1 MNYLLNM
8 EKEYTFKDGRKLLI
22 EYDAGH
28 VSPNDNKKIISEM
41 KDTNFFEDVVL
52 HAVLQKF
59 DTPNKNGRIY
69 PETLLKRENEK
80 YQNIMRKG
88 GALNE
93 LNHPSCHSGDVDI
106 LTETGWKNIKEIDEF
121 EKIYT
126 LNDNGIIELK
136 QIYSTVKHQYKGKM
150 INIKGRFIDT
160 MVTPNH
166 KFPLTNQQNNR
177 RKFITSQEIHERLKK
192 GNSLSNFFIPKKGN
206 IDTNNNIEYF
216 TLKGCTD
223 SDFNIRDGE
232 TIRLTYKQDVK
243 IPMDIFMS
251 FMGIF
256 LSEGHINSSKIKKRK
271 CVLSNG
277 DVTYYESSDHGYGIG
292 ITQKKQETTLLIEE
306 LCDLLPFNIKKYV
319 TKNGTTTFKIH
330 DRRLWRYL
338 LPLGKANEKYIP
350 SDLKNSSPKYFNY
363 LLNWFK
369 LGDGRTVGRKYK
381 QSNVFSTSKQ
391 LILDLQELL
400 IKSGGF
406 GNIRY
411 ENRKFDRYITEDN
424 GTPRLIKGENSH
436 DMWFLTLSKTKGI
449 YMDSRMIKTTEIDFD
464 DYVYSVDVPN
474 HTYYVKS
481 NGKCHWTGNS
491 SLIDLDR
498 VSHSITET
506 WWDGK
511 ILMGKIKLFTSPG
524 WRKMGIVSTKG
535 DQAAMLLMNGATLGI
550 SSRGVGSLKNI
561 KGQNIVQDDFE
572 LVCFDLVSSPSTP
585 GAYIFKNLDDRNNY
599 EESIEEKPQSIDK
612 MKNLMNKL
620 DNFLYK

>member
-1 MNYLLNM
+1 M

-80 YQNIMRKG
+80 YQNIIRKG

-93 LNHPSCHSGDVDI
+93 LNHPS
-106 LTETGWKNIKEIDEF
+106 
-121 EKIYT
+121 
-126 LNDNGIIELK
+126 
-136 QIYSTVKHQYKGKM
+136 
-150 INIKGRFIDT
+150 
-160 MVTPNH
+160 
-166 KFPLTNQQNNR
+166 
-177 RKFITSQEIHERLKK
+177 
-192 GNSLSNFFIPKKGN
+192 
-206 IDTNNNIEYF
+206 
-216 TLKGCTD
+216 
-223 SDFNIRDGE
+223 
-232 TIRLTYKQDVK
+232 
-243 IPMDIFMS
+243 
-251 FMGIF
+251 
-256 LSEGHINSSKIKKRK
+256 
-271 CVLSNG
+271 
-277 DVTYYESSDHGYGIG
+277 
-292 ITQKKQETTLLIEE
+292 
-306 LCDLLPFNIKKYV
+306 
-319 TKNGTTTFKIH
+319 
-330 DRRLWRYL
+330 
-338 LPLGKANEKYIP
+338 
-350 SDLKNSSPKYFNY
+350 
-363 LLNWFK
+363 
-369 LGDGRTVGRKYK
+369 
-381 QSNVFSTSKQ
+381 
-391 LILDLQELL
+391 
-400 IKSGGF
+400 
-406 GNIRY
+406 
-411 ENRKFDRYITEDN
+411 
-424 GTPRLIKGENSH
+424 
-436 DMWFLTLSKTKGI
+436 
-449 YMDSRMIKTTEIDFD
+449 
-464 DYVYSVDVPN
+464 
-474 HTYYVKS
+474 
-481 NGKCHWTGNS
+481 S

-599 EESIEEKPQSIDK
+599 EESTEEKPQSIDK